1 MSVLHISNLVFT
13 ALNVLLILYLF
24 WYLVTR
30 YLIPGL
36 RSGLKAH
43 EQQLINEQQAYD
55 KTLLEYESIKRQRS
69 LYDVQAHQLM
79 TLLDRWHKTIE
90 QEKQQAVKEQQE
102 RTKNIHDYLHTRQEY
117 RHLKQTQD
125 YVFERAYEQARNKLQ
140 EKYAL
145 PSTGKEQIHAI
156 IESLKGKSH
165 G

>member
-1 MSVLHISNLVFT
+1 MSVLPVSNLVFT
-13 ALNVLLILYLF
+13 VLNVMLILYLF

-43 EQQLINEQQAYD
+43 EQQLINEQQIYD

-69 LYDVQAHQLM
+69 LYDVQAQQLL

-90 QEKQQAVKEQQE
+90 QEKQRTIKEHQE
-102 RTKNIHDYLHTRQEY
+102 RTKAIHEYMHTRQEY
-117 RHLKQTQD
+117 RHVKQMQD
-125 YVFERAYEQARNKLQ
+125 YVFERAYEQAHEKLQ
-140 EKYAL
+140 KKYAL
-145 PSTGKEQIHAI
+145 QKVGKEEVHAI
-156 IESLKGKSH
+156 IETLKGKSH